1 MSQSYDELIVDQ
13 DKARDLIAGSY
24 VTADHPIQAWEKGRK
39 FIASTLTYNGTILD
53 IGCANG
59 FFLKSLQTW
68 SRYSLVPYGI
78 DPNVGDIVQAK
89 SLFPEYTSHFL
100 PISLESF
107 LTKHP
112 AEFPELFD
120 FIYWAVWVNFTVTAD
135 IIDLLL
141 ERIAPNG
148 RLIFGFYP
156 DSSEEPSDIRNN
168 ISVIEGSGYTSTILQ
183 NSLYPERNEKIVF
196 IQRQVDKI
204 ILL

>member
-1 MSQSYDELIVDQ
+1 MSKSYDELIVDQ
-13 DKARDLIAGSY
+13 DRARDLIAGSY
-24 VTADHPIQAWEKGRK
+24 VTADNPIQAWEKGRK
-39 FIASTLTYNGTILD
+39 FIASTLTHNGTILD

-78 DPNVGDIVQAK
+78 DPKVDDILQAQL
-89 SLFPEYTSHFL
+89 LFPEYTSHFL
-100 PISLESF
+100 PISLELF
-107 LTKHP
+107 LAKYP

-120 FIYWAVWVNFTVTAD
+120 FIYWAVWVNFTVTTD

-168 ISVIEGSGYTSTILQ
+168 ISVIEGSGHTSTILQ

-196 IQRQVDKI
+196 IQK
-204 ILL
+204 